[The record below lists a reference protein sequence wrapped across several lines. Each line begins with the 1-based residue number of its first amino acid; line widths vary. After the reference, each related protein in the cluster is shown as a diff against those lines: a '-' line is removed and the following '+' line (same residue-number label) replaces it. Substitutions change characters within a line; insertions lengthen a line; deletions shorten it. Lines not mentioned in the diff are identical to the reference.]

1 MYNRV
6 YEGCLSGRKKSLVS
20 LAYILFAK
28 RSNDSEAHLQIC
40 VALIRYKK
48 YIEERDLGERNEEK
62 SFWKRF
68 VGGAGHHDGSI
79 HVGRLREGRDG
90 ESAFRNRERAEQC
103 TTLPVWKKLD
113 EIINDYL
120 ESVNLADLAGCPD
133 GGDNYVI

>member
-103 TTLPVWKKLD
+103 TGKYGRQQRPPWLSTR
-113 EIINDYL
+113 E
-120 ESVNLADLAGCPD
+120 ESSVPW
-133 GGDNYVI
+133 